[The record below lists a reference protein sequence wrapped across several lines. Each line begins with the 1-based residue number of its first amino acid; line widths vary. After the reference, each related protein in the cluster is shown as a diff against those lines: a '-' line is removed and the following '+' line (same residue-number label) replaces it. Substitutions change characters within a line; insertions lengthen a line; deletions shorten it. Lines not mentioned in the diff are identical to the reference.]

1 MPFTAGLGAVLVLFA
16 VRGCADLPQSRFRNL
31 DSRAGLELGGAAH
44 GDTSA
49 RFDTSVVFSGAQSL
63 RIRYLNAAP
72 FGSSIAQYRRWKARG
87 SAVI

>member
-1 MPFTAGLGAVLVLFA
+1 
-16 VRGCADLPQSRFRNL
+16 
-31 DSRAGLELGGAAH
+31 
-44 GDTSA
+44 
-49 RFDTSVVFSGAQSL
+49 VFSGAQSL